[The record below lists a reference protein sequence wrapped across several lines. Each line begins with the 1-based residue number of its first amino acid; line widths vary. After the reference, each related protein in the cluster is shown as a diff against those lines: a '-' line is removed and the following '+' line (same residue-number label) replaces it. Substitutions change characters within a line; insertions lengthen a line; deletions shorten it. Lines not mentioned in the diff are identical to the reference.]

1 MSNLEAYIYRY
12 HSTCRPAVYFCGG
25 EDNGENLFLGIELE
39 FDTRD
44 YMVGSRSNKIDLIE
58 KSNKIFNNNTYIYYM
73 NDGSLSQGLEMI
85 TQPATYNYHYENIE
99 RYKQL
104 FNEITE
110 HGFKSQSF
118 QSCGLH
124 IHFNRTYFK
133 DNEDLY
139 TINLLYLVE
148 KFWRDL
154 VLLSRRN
161 YYKIVKWANKYYK
174 KPEEVLDD
182 AKKYRTDR
190 YRAINLTNRNTIE
203 FRIYR
208 GTLNIDDF
216 MATLEL
222 TKNII
227 VAAKTKNVYELQNM
241 KFEDLIT
248 SDNLKRY
255 NKVCHRK
262 SAINKLPNEL
272 KYEK

>member
-12 HSTCRPAVYFCGG
+12 HSSCRPAVYFCGG

-39 FDTRD
+39 FDTRS
-44 YMVGSRSNKIDLIE
+44 YSVASRANKIDLIE

-73 NDGSLSQGLEMI
+73 NDGSLWQGLEMI
-85 TQPATYNYHYENIE
+85 TQPATYDYHCDNIE
-99 RYKQL
+99 KYKQL

-124 IHFNRTYFK
+124 IHFNRSYFN

-148 KFWRDL
+148 KFWKDL

-161 YYKIVKWANKYYK
+161 YNKIVRWADKYNK
-174 KPEEVLDD
+174 KPEDVLEDV
-182 AKKYRTDR
+182 KKYRVDR
-190 YRAINLTNRNTIE
+190 YRAINLTNRDTIE

-222 TKNII
+222 TKNLI
-227 VAAKTKNVYELQNM
+227 VASKTKSVMELQQM

-248 SDNLKRY
+248 SENLKRY
-255 NKVCHRK
+255 NKFCHRK
-262 SAINKLPNEL
+262 SAIDKLPYDL
-272 KYEK
+272 KNMK